1 MKKIEFLEDFF
12 SSYAKIALFI
22 PLAILIIGLFLR
34 LAENKTIKQDLVLIS
49 PTATIKKSIT
59 PTPSKIKIDLEG
71 PFICQINTSE
81 ASISAFIEKQKV
93 FAQLQEKEAVKNYLL
108 SGDCLYS
115 WEEKKYTGE
124 KICGLGQ
131 YLPLLNNLSSF
142 NFDLVNQLAG
152 NQIPL
157 KEFSI
162 NQLFSQCRNEEI
174 INKEIFKLPSLVI
187 FKNL

>member
-1 MKKIEFLEDFF
+1 MKKTEFLEDFF
-12 SSYAKIALFI
+12 SSYAKIVLFV
-22 PLAILIIGLFLR
+22 PLVILIIGLFLR
-34 LAENKTIKQDLVLIS
+34 LAENKTIKQDLVLVS
-49 PTATIKKSIT
+49 PTVTIKKSIT

-71 PFICQINTSE
+71 PFVCQINTSE

-131 YLPLLNNLSSF
+131 YFPWLNNFSS
-142 NFDLVNQLAG
+142 VNTDFVGQLFG
-152 NQIPL
+152 DQITP
-157 KEFSI
+157 EGFSI
-162 NQLFSQCRNEEI
+162 NQLFSQCRKEEI
-174 INKEIFKLPSLVI
+174 VNKEIFQLPSLVI